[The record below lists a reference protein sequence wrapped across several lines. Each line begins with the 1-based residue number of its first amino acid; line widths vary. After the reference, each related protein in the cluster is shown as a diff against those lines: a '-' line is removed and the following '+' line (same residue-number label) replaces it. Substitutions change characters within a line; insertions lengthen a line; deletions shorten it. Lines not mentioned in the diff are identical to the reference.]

1 MMNLGQSS
9 PVSRNE
15 TQNGGGVGGG
25 IAQAEF
31 AMFNSKRLQSDLE
44 AMGNKLKQHE
54 DNLKFLKSQKNKLD
68 EAIVDLQGS
77 RSYSYI
83 SVIYVYFGLR
93 FCCELQCVCFVFF
106 CSSYEQ
112 ASFVSYS

>member
-1 MMNLGQSS
+1 MNVQDPTTMMNLGQSS
-9 PVSRNE
+9 PVPRDV
-15 TQNGGGVGGG
+15 TQNGGVGGG

-83 SVIYVYFGLR
+83 SVLYVYLD
-93 FCCELQCVCFVFF
+93 
-106 CSSYEQ
+106 
-112 ASFVSYS
+112 